1 MRRSKSI
8 GGLVA
13 AALCR
18 RVGTPRQSGAATSQ
32 LSLAGA
38 GGLGA
43 TVTTRELFHA
53 PGGVDE
59 FLFAG
64 EKRMAGS
71 TDADFNVSF
80 GRASVINRAAR
91 ANHIGLLIIGMN
103 VRLHVQKGAQ
113 NLAAKGQI
121 RK

>member
-1 MRRSKSI
+1 MGRF
-8 GGLVA
+8 VA

-18 RVGTPRQSGAATSQ
+18 RVVAPRQSGAATAQ

-43 TVTTRELFHA
+43 TVATREFFHA
-53 PGGVDE
+53 PGSIDK
-59 FLFAG
+59 FLFTG
-64 EKRMAGS
+64 EKRMAGGA
-71 TDADFNVSF
+71 DADFNISF

-91 ANHIGLLIIGMN
+91 ANDIGLLIIGMN
-103 VRLHVQKGAQ
+103 VRFHIQKRAQ
-113 NLAAKGQI
+113 NLAAEGQI